1 MEQLEHAVRYR
12 KRVSLRRRGNEFVVV
27 ASAITRDRGREALAG
42 FLSMTGE
49 ELLFALDDLDHF
61 QVLES

>member
-1 MEQLEHAVRYR
+1 MEQLEHAVRHR

-27 ASAITRDRGREALAG
+27 ASALTTHRGREALAG

-49 ELLFALDDLDHF
+49 ELIFVLEEVERF
-61 QVLES
+61 QVIDL